1 MKLDQ
6 EEFSNDA
13 HTDKHAKVTV
23 LAPNVVRQLSVV
35 DWELPGLVTKLCVP
49 LGPIIF
55 TLNAV

>member
-1 MKLDQ
+1 MMFVRDLQGQNKWYIYMKLDQ

-35 DWELPGLVTKLCVP
+35 D
-49 LGPIIF
+49 
-55 TLNAV
+55 

>member
-35 DWELPGLVTKLCVP
+35 D
-49 LGPIIF
+49 
-55 TLNAV
+55 